1 MQRKVAFVLGALF
14 LMFLVASC
22 GTTEGGALAG
32 GALGAGTGA
41 VIGHQTGHAG
51 EGALIGGAVGAVS
64 GGLIGHELEKNREQQ
79 QQAPPPPPPG
89 YGPPPQGYGPPPQGY
104 GPPPQGYGPPPPPS
118 GYYEQGGDVYQGEYD
133 AQGRHWVP
141 EHEEIR
147 VFTNPDG
154 TRYEKRVVVPGHYE

>member
-1 MQRKVAFVLGALF
+1 MQRKVAFMLGALF

-41 VIGHQTGHAG
+41 IIGHQTGHTG

-64 GGLIGHELEKNREQQ
+64 GGLIGHELEKNRQQ
-79 QQAPPPPPPG
+79 QQAPPPPPPPG
-89 YGPPPQGYGPPPQGY
+89 YGPPPP
-104 GPPPQGYGPPPPPS
+104 GYGPPPPPPD
-118 GYYEQGGDVYQGEYD
+118 YYQQGGDVYQGEYD
-133 AQGRHWVP
+133 AQGRHWAP

-147 VFTNPDG
+147 VYTNPDG
-154 TRYEKRVVVPGHYE
+154 TRYEKRIIVPGHYE